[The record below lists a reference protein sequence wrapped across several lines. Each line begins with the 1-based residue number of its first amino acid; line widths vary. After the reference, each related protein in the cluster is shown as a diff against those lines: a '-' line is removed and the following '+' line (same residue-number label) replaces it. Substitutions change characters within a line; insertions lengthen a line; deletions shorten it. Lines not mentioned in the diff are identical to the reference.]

1 MKPVEDNAKL
11 ILKAMIEGHQKKAN
25 GDAIKR
31 LTNLRSKEIN
41 AAVPF
46 LESQDLIIT
55 APVIKNIRYD
65 FFHITIS
72 QKGYN
77 FYSET
82 YHRQET
88 PDSDPFSS
96 LLYG

>member
-1 MKPVEDNAKL
+1 MKSVKDNAKL

-31 LTNLRSKEIN
+31 LTKLRSKEIN
-41 AAVPF
+41 DAIPF

-55 APVIKNIRYD
+55 APVIK
-65 FFHITIS
+65 TIS